1 MEWVLRVITTNPR
14 MAEVAAE
21 NAAYLLESEPELKG
35 YEYEGYEVEFVQEP
49 NLGNC
54 ILKFKAP

>member
-1 MEWVLRVITTNPR
+1 